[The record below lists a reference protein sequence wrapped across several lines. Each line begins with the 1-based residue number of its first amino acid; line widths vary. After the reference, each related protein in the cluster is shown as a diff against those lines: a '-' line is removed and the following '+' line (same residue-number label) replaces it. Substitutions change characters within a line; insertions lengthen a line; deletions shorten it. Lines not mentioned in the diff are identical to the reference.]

1 MTHDEFL
8 RVYGSVDRTEW
19 IARHPSV
26 VSRGG
31 PCVNA
36 HVRTG
41 GVGRKADACWIVP
54 LTWDEHNELHQHGV
68 KTFEAKYS
76 VNLAA
81 LAEQIAAER
90 EAESGEL

>member
-8 RVYGSVDRTEW
+8 RVYGSVDRAEW
-19 IARHPSV
+19 IARHRSV
-26 VSRGG
+26 VSGGG